1 MKRDK
6 QPSLF
11 RQIITIH
18 YEQAKRRKALRQLA
32 KTEWSME
39 FLTQVVVNAAK
50 ILKQDVVIELETKH
64 GHKMKISSVKGS
76 SSALETDDS
85 IFNKL
90 DDEAAVQQFILAHQ
104 PRR

>member
-11 RQIITIH
+11 RQMIAIH

-32 KTEWSME
+32 KAEWSME
-39 FLTQVVVNAAK
+39 FLTQVVINAAK
-50 ILKQDVVIELETKH
+50 ALKQDVVIELETKH
-64 GHKMKISSVKGS
+64 GHKMKISSIKGS
-76 SSALETDDS
+76 SGALETDDS

-90 DDEAAVQQFILAHQ
+90 DNEAAVQQFILEHQ

>member
-11 RQIITIH
+11 RQMIAIH

-32 KTEWSME
+32 KAEWSME

-50 ILKQDVVIELETKH
+50 ALKQDIVIELETKH
-64 GHKMKISSVKGS
+64 GHKMKISSIKGS
-76 SSALETDDS
+76 SGALETDDS

-90 DDEAAVQQFILAHQ
+90 DNEAAVQQFILEHQ

>member
-1 MKRDK
+1 MNKNK

-11 RQIITIH
+11 RQMITIH

-32 KTEWSME
+32 KAEWSME

-50 ILKQDVVIELETKH
+50 SLKQDIVIELETKH

-76 SSALETDDS
+76 SGVLDASDD

-90 DDEAAVQQFILAHQ
+90 DNEAAVQQFILEHQ

>member
-11 RQIITIH
+11 RQMIAIH

-32 KTEWSME
+32 KAEWSME

-50 ILKQDVVIELETKH
+50 SLKQDIVIELETKH
-64 GHKMKISSVKGS
+64 GHKMKISSIKGS
-76 SSALETDDS
+76 SGALETDDS

-90 DDEAAVQQFILAHQ
+90 DNEAAVQQFILEHQ

>member
-11 RQIITIH
+11 RQMIAIH

-32 KTEWSME
+32 KSEWSME
-39 FLTQVVVNAAK
+39 FLTQVIVNAAK
-50 ILKQDVVIELETKH
+50 SLKQDIVIELETKH
-64 GHKMKISSVKGS
+64 GHKMKISSIKGS
-76 SSALETDDS
+76 SGALETDDS

-90 DDEAAVQQFILAHQ
+90 DNEAAVQQFILEHQ

>member
-1 MKRDK
+1 MRKDK

-11 RQIITIH
+11 RQMIAIH

-32 KTEWSME
+32 KAEWSME

-50 ILKQDVVIELETKH
+50 SLKQDIVIELETKQ
-64 GHKMKISSVKGS
+64 GHKMKISSIKGS
-76 SSALETDDS
+76 SGALETDDS

-90 DDEAAVQQFILAHQ
+90 DNEVAVQQFILEHQ